1 MAAQRGRGSGRGT
14 PARGGR
20 ASGARGAQQSAGVDF
35 RAVEAS
41 ALVLL
46 KGPEDYVATRAT
58 DRIRAQLRA
67 EQPELEYTRLD
78 VANAAVGELATLAS
92 PSLFGEA
99 RLILAEDLAQM
110 NDTFLAEALAFLEEG
125 GEDVTVIFRH
135 SGGNRGK
142 KLLDVLTKKAV
153 VVDCSAAKSDTDKLD
168 FVRREFRAADRS
180 IQPDAA
186 RALVQ
191 AAGTSLS
198 DLGGACQQL
207 LRDIPGEVTEDDVDR
222 YHGGR
227 VEATAFKVADA
238 AFEGRGEA
246 ATRLYRHAVATGV
259 SPIAV
264 TAALARKGRHIA
276 ALVDHRGSADRLA
289 SALGA
294 PPWQLRQAA
303 ETARRWQSH
312 RAAEAIEAVAQ
323 ADAEAKGASR
333 TPEYAVEKAIG
344 IVAAAA
350 GR

>member
-1 MAAQRGRGSGRGT
+1 MAAQRGRGSGRGSRT
-14 PARGGR
+14 SGPRSGQPA
-20 ASGARGAQQSAGVDF
+20 SAGVDF
-35 RAVEAS
+35 RTVEA
-41 ALVLL
+41 APFVLL

-58 DRIRAQLRA
+58 DRIKAQLRA
-67 EQPELEYTRLD
+67 QQPNLEYTRLD
-78 VANAAVGELATLAS
+78 AAAAASGELATLAS
-92 PSLFGEA
+92 PSLFGEE

-110 NDTFLAEALAFLEEG
+110 NDTFLSDALAYLEEEADG
-125 GEDVTVIFRH
+125 VTIIFRH

-142 KLLDVLTKKAV
+142 KLLDVLTKRAV

-168 FVRREFRAADRS
+168 FVRREFRSAERS

-227 VEATAFKVADA
+227 VEVTAFKVADA
-238 AFEGRGEA
+238 AFDGRAEA

-333 TPEYAVEKAIG
+333 TPEYAVERAIG